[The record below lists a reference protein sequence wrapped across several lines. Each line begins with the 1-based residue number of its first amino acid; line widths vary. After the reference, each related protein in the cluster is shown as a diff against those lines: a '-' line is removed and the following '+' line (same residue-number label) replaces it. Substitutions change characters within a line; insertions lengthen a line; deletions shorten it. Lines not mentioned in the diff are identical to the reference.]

1 MPVRLGSRWRARSAS
16 WRIVRSRGVSA
27 GLTKKAKVI
36 LLDAAPAV
44 LGAFGDKLSN
54 AARQQLESIGVDVEL
69 NAKVV
74 GVDNTGVDIID
85 ADGNERRIRCRKVWA
100 AGVSA
105 SPLGKQLAEQSG
117 AEIDRAGRV
126 KGTLI

>member
-1 MPVRLGSRWRARSAS
+1 M
-16 WRIVRSRGVSA
+16 
-27 GLTKKAKVI
+27 TKKAKVI

-44 LGAFGDKLSN
+44 LGVHGDKLSN

-85 ADGNERRIRCRKVWA
+85 ADGNERRIRCRCKVWA

-105 SPLGKQLAEQSG
+105 SPLGSSSPN
-117 AEIDRAGRV
+117 RV
-126 KGTLI
+126 VPRSIAPVG